1 MPLLFSIISPVVS
14 ATSGISFNVNDYT
27 FIFDQQNLIKAMDCF
42 NQTAYFCVIK
52 TLYENRVL
60 TVEEISLSN
69 MTLVAAGSET
79 YSKYV
84 KCASPS
90 ETSTQQIWCSR
101 VHQNAALTQSDTAGS
116 KCHALGVISNG
127 TVLFQ
132 FNLIFHINDNV
143 VDSSVQE
150 VNTSRFEVS
159 SCTQNSITSFT
170 YHDSSTSVYTAAY
183 TSSVPLT
190 DSTMQTSSLSS
201 YFSLIT
207 ATLSGDFVHH
217 TSNNSETTDFMSS
230 LETFSHLSTMPMDAS
245 TASRSPQIASTSI
258 LVDLFSDTTNY
269 IENFVTSMT
278 RQIVNSSLIDVLA
291 LTSTFNFVNDMTKS
305 VALSENSHVKYT
317 FNDALTIEK
326 SSTVPV
332 NFTSVNEFIS
342 VTPSTSPVS
351 FTGASEHISLTP
363 STLPV
368 SFTTANE
375 FISATPSTSPVN
387 LTAANEYISLTTSTL
402 HVSFTT
408 ANEHISLTTSTLH
421 VSFTTAKESIILT
434 PLTVPVSFTTEIES
448 FSPATSAVPV
458 SFTAETEP
466 ISLTISTV
474 TDSFTTA
481 IKPINLA
488 TSTVTDSFTTAI
500 KHINLATS
508 TVTDSFTTA
517 IKHINLA
524 TSTVT
529 DSFTT
534 AIKPINLATSTVTDS
549 FTTAIKPINLAT
561 STVTDSFTTAIKHIN
576 LATSTDSFTTAIKPI
591 NLATSTVT
599 DIFTTAIKPINLATS
614 TVTDFFTTA
623 IKPINLATS
632 TVTDIFTT
640 AIKPINLAT
649 STVTD
654 IFTTAIK
661 PINLATSTLTDSF
674 TTAIKPIN
682 LATSTVTDIFTTA
695 IKPINLATSTVTD
708 IFTTAIKPIN
718 LATSTVTDI
727 FTTAIKPINLATSTV
742 TDSFITTKF
751 ITFSSLSSSVL
762 SINSQTDVPTIAY
775 EMNFTDFVTKSSFN
789 ITAEF
794 STRTKF
800 SGIVE
805 PTSSS
810 IFTNSQDI
818 ESKHLTSSMDVAAEL
833 SHIRETSVN
842 VDLDSIDSLS
852 PANLAPTVY
861 TQNTESASFNTS
873 VIRVTAATTLAM
885 EFMNTNL
892 AVSAV
897 PAASS
902 LRNTET
908 TSSNNLAIEVSTDFN
923 TSVHLAMTN
932 SEEILR
938 GFSTTSVD
946 MLHTV
951 QTKLEDLLPTTLV
964 RSVGILHSTH
974 ISSTEIPIIAPT
986 MSIDILLKTSFT
998 IADSLLVPSITV
1010 LDVLHTTER
1019 NVEDISTGSI
1029 KTLYILP
1036 TPSATSNNILPTAST
1051 SLVDIL
1057 LTASVSPTDV
1067 PSMASSVPLDML
1079 STGSATTMDV
1089 SSASSDS
1096 SRDVFHAT
1104 QTNLEDT
1111 LHSGLAQTSSIFL
1124 TFQATSEEI
1133 LPSLKTRLAD
1143 VLSSENTLKGA
1154 SEMSIDI
1161 VLTSFNTTDDVIL
1174 EPSTISATPTLVYLS
1189 YLDITT
1195 TSDIQTLL
1203 TASINVAPTVSSLTL
1218 DLLLQIS
1225 TTSEHF
1231 FQLSSGS
1238 QEDVVSFDSTTL
1250 TPSSSTTYIPVD
1262 SADID
1267 SSFLTDVSFI
1277 KDLTSVEHTTLSF
1290 YVFHSTS
1297 SSELVSTAS
1306 ITSNEYQATFS
1317 TINATSKSIN
1327 TTSIAMLYPTTFLE
1341 PSQTTSTYY
1350 IKSTLVKET
1359 PELIRTTQQ
1368 LSTYTFYDGTGP
1380 ITSLSTN
1387 TFSTMLSEVTVAINL
1402 IPSSTTFIA
1411 HVHLDATVLSEVQSE
1426 QILTVSGASKSQS
1439 SQLTSYL
1446 SLTLDKSSTAALNTA
1461 AETMAKSL
1469 EPFYTYLE
1477 NSSQS
1482 YARKSSI
1489 IYDSLAL
1496 FSNSQPIVPP
1506 SRSTSMTYEL
1516 PLSGSSFFESSAR
1529 SVSISTSTDT
1539 VSTVSS
1545 TTGTTSNTTKVIS
1558 DIPSYINTSEKNR
1571 IIGITFGVLGFAA
1584 VLIVLVFVVKKIRS
1598 VNRESRF
1605 RSEFDRASHYS
1616 C

>member
-1 MPLLFSIISPVVS
+1 
-14 ATSGISFNVNDYT
+14 
-27 FIFDQQNLIKAMDCF
+27 MDCF

-52 TLYENRVL
+52 TLYENKVL
-60 TVEEISLSN
+60 MAEEISLSN

-84 KCASPS
+84 KCAAPS

-101 VHQNAALTQSDTAGS
+101 MLQNAPLTQSDNAGS
-116 KCHALGVISNG
+116 KCHALRVISNG
-127 TVLFQ
+127 TVVFQ
-132 FNLIFHINDNV
+132 FNLIFYINDNV

-190 DSTMQTSSLSS
+190 DSTLQKSSLSS
-201 YFSLIT
+201 YFSLING
-207 ATLSGDFVHH
+207 TLSGDFVHY
-217 TSNNSETTDFMSS
+217 TSNNSETTDLMSS
-230 LETFSHLSTMPMDAS
+230 LENFSHLSTMPMDAR
-245 TASRSPQIASTSI
+245 TALRSPQIASTSI
-258 LVDLFSDTTNY
+258 LVDLFSGASSY
-269 IENFVTSMT
+269 IENFVTSLT
-278 RQIVNSSLIDVLA
+278 REIVNASLIDVLA
-291 LTSTFNFVNDMTKS
+291 LTSTFNFVDDLTKS
-305 VALSENSHVKYT
+305 VSLYKTSHVNYT

-332 NFTSVNEFIS
+332 NLTSVNEFIS
-342 VTPSTSPVS
+342 LTSFTSPVS
-351 FTGASEHISLTP
+351 FTGASEHISFTP

-368 SFTTANE
+368 SFTSANE
-375 FISATPSTSPVN
+375 IISASSSTSPVSF
-387 LTAANEYISLTTSTL
+387 TAASEHISLTPSTL

-408 ANEHISLTTSTLH
+408 ANEPIS
-421 VSFTTAKESIILT
+421 LT

-448 FSPATSAVPV
+448 FSPTTSAVPV
-458 SFTAETEP
+458 SFTAGTEP
-466 ISLTISTV
+466 ISLT
-474 TDSFTTA
+474 
-481 IKPINLA
+481 
-488 TSTVTDSFTTAI
+488 
-500 KHINLATS
+500 
-508 TVTDSFTTA
+508 
-517 IKHINLA
+517 

-534 AIKPINLATSTVTDS
+534 AIKPINIATSTVTES
-549 FTTAIKPINLAT
+549 FTTAIKPIT
-561 STVTDSFTTAIKHIN
+561 
-576 LATSTDSFTTAIKPI
+576 
-591 NLATSTVT
+591 
-599 DIFTTAIKPINLATS
+599 
-614 TVTDFFTTA
+614 FF
-623 IKPINLATS
+623 
-632 TVTDIFTT
+632 
-640 AIKPINLAT
+640 
-649 STVTD
+649 
-654 IFTTAIK
+654 
-661 PINLATSTLTDSF
+661 
-674 TTAIKPIN
+674 
-682 LATSTVTDIFTTA
+682 
-695 IKPINLATSTVTD
+695 
-708 IFTTAIKPIN
+708 
-718 LATSTVTDI
+718 
-727 FTTAIKPINLATSTV
+727 
-742 TDSFITTKF
+742 
-751 ITFSSLSSSVL
+751 SLRSSVL

-775 EMNFTDFVTKSSFN
+775 EISFTDFETLLTKSSFN
-789 ITAEF
+789 ITSEF
-794 STRTKF
+794 STISKS

-805 PTSSS
+805 PTLSSVS
-810 IFTNSQDI
+810 SNSQDN
-818 ESKHLTSSMDVAAEL
+818 ESKYLTSSINVAAEL
-833 SHIRETSVN
+833 SHIRETSIN
-842 VDLDSIDSLS
+842 ADLDSIDTLS
-852 PANLAPTVY
+852 PTNLAPTVY

-873 VIRVTAATTLAM
+873 AIRVTATTTLAM
-885 EFMNTNL
+885 EFMKTNL
-892 AVSAV
+892 LVSAV

-908 TSSNNLAIEVSTDFN
+908 TTSNNLAIEVPTEFN

-946 MLHTV
+946 MLYTV

-964 RSVGILHSTH
+964 RSVSILHSTH

-986 MSIDILLKTSFT
+986 MSVDILPKTSFT
-998 IADSLLVPSITV
+998 ITDALLVPSSTL
-1010 LDVLHTTER
+1010 LDVLHTTQR
-1019 NVEDISTGSI
+1019 NVEELSKGSI

-1036 TPSATSNNILPTAST
+1036 TPSTTSKDILPTAST

-1057 LTASVSPTDV
+1057 LTASVSSTDV
-1067 PSMASSVPLDML
+1067 PSMASSVPLDIL
-1079 STGSATTMDV
+1079 STGSTTTMDV

-1111 LHSGLAQTSSIFL
+1111 LYSGLAQTSSIFL
-1124 TFQATSEEI
+1124 TSHATSEET
-1133 LPSLKTRLAD
+1133 LPSLKTSLED
-1143 VLSSENTLKGA
+1143 VLSLENTLKGA

-1161 VLTSFNTTDDVIL
+1161 VLTSFNTTDGVVL
-1174 EPSTISATPTLVYLS
+1174 EPSAISATPTLVYLS

-1195 TSDIQTLL
+1195 TSNIQTLL
-1203 TASINVAPTVSSLTL
+1203 TASINVASTDSSLTV
-1218 DLLLQIS
+1218 DLSLQIS
-1225 TTSEHF
+1225 TTSDHF
-1231 FQLSSGS
+1231 FQLSSES

-1250 TPSSSTTYIPVD
+1250 TPSSSTTNIPVD

-1277 KDLTSVEHTTLSF
+1277 KDLTSVENITLSF
-1290 YVFHSTS
+1290 YVFHLTS

-1306 ITSNEYQATFS
+1306 ITSDEYQATFS
-1317 TINATSKSIN
+1317 TINATSNSIN
-1327 TTSIAMLYPTTFLE
+1327 TTSMSMLYPTTFLE

-1380 ITSLSTN
+1380 ITSLSTIEI
-1387 TFSTMLSEVTVAINL
+1387 STMLSEVTDIINL
-1402 IPSSTTFIA
+1402 ITSKTTTFITL
-1411 HVHLDATVLSEVQSE
+1411 VHLDATVLSEVLSE

-1439 SQLTSYL
+1439 SQLESYL
-1446 SLTLDKSSTAALNTA
+1446 SLTLDKSSTVALNTA

-1469 EPFYTYLE
+1469 ELFYTYLE
-1477 NSSQS
+1477 NSFQS
-1482 YARKSSI
+1482 YATKSSI
-1489 IYDSLAL
+1489 INDSLAL
-1496 FSNSQPIVPP
+1496 ISNSYPIVSP

-1516 PLSGSSFFESSAR
+1516 PLSGSSFFESSTW

-1558 DIPSYINTSEKNR
+1558 DISSYINNSSETNR

-1605 RSEFDRASHYS
+1605 KSQFDRASHYS

>member
-1 MPLLFSIISPVVS
+1 MMYALMLILISIISPVVS

-27 FIFDQQNLIKAMDCF
+27 FIFDQQNLINAMDCF

-52 TLYENRVL
+52 TLNENNKVL
-60 TVEEISLSN
+60 TAEEITLSN

-84 KCASPS
+84 KCAAPS

-101 VHQNAALTQSDTAGS
+101 VHQNAPLAQSDTAGS
-116 KCHALGVISNG
+116 KCHALGVFSNG
-127 TVLFQ
+127 TVVFQ
-132 FNLIFHINDNV
+132 LNLIFYMNDYA

-159 SCTQNSITSFT
+159 PCTQNSITSFT

-190 DSTMQTSSLSS
+190 DRALQTSALSS

-207 ATLSGDFVHH
+207 ATLSGDFVHY
-217 TSNNSETTDFMSS
+217 TSNNSETSDLMSS
-230 LETFSHLSTMPMDAS
+230 LETFSHLSTMPMDAR

-269 IENFVTSMT
+269 IETFVTSMT
-278 RQIVNSSLIDVLA
+278 RQIVNASRIDVLA
-291 LTSTFNFVNDMTKS
+291 LTSTFNFVDDLTKS
-305 VALSENSHVKYT
+305 VALSETSHVNYT

-363 STLPV
+363 LTLPVSFTSANEFISATPSTSFVSFTAASEHISLTPSTLPVSFTSASEHISLFSSTLPV

-375 FISATPSTSPVN
+375 P
-387 LTAANEYISLTTSTL
+387 ISLTL
-402 HVSFTT
+402 
-408 ANEHISLTTSTLH
+408 
-421 VSFTTAKESIILT
+421 
-434 PLTVPVSFTTEIES
+434 LTVPVSFTTEIES
-448 FSPATSAVPV
+448 FSPTTSAVPV
-458 SFTAETEP
+458 SFTAATEP
-466 ISLTISTV
+466 ISLTTSTV

-481 IKPINLA
+481 IKPISL
-488 TSTVTDSFTTAI
+488 T
-500 KHINLATS
+500 
-508 TVTDSFTTA
+508 
-517 IKHINLA
+517 

-534 AIKPINLATSTVTDS
+534 AIKPINLT
-549 FTTAIKPINLAT
+549 
-561 STVTDSFTTAIKHIN
+561 
-576 LATSTDSFTTAIKPI
+576 
-591 NLATSTVT
+591 
-599 DIFTTAIKPINLATS
+599 
-614 TVTDFFTTA
+614 
-623 IKPINLATS
+623 
-632 TVTDIFTT
+632 
-640 AIKPINLAT
+640 
-649 STVTD
+649 
-654 IFTTAIK
+654 
-661 PINLATSTLTDSF
+661 
-674 TTAIKPIN
+674 
-682 LATSTVTDIFTTA
+682 
-695 IKPINLATSTVTD
+695 
-708 IFTTAIKPIN
+708 
-718 LATSTVTDI
+718 
-727 FTTAIKPINLATSTV
+727 TSTV
-742 TDSFITTKF
+742 TDSFITIKF

-762 SINSQTDVPTIAY
+762 SIISQTGVPTIAY
-775 EMNFTDFVTKSSFN
+775 EMNFTDFETLLTKSSFN

-794 STRTKF
+794 STRSES

-810 IFTNSQDI
+810 VFTNSQDN
-818 ESKHLTSSMDVAAEL
+818 ESKHLTSSIDVAAEL
-833 SHIRETSVN
+833 SHIRETSIN

-852 PANLAPTVY
+852 PTNLAPTVY

-892 AVSAV
+892 VVSAV
-897 PAASS
+897 LAASS

-908 TSSNNLAIEVSTDFN
+908 TSSNNLAIDVPTDFN
-923 TSVHLAMTN
+923 SSPNSVHLAMTN
-932 SEEILR
+932 SEWILR
-938 GFSTTSVD
+938 GYSTTSVD
-946 MLHTV
+946 MLYTV
-951 QTKLEDLLPTTLV
+951 QTELEDLLPITFVSSL
-964 RSVGILHSTH
+964 GILHSTH
-974 ISSTEIPIIAPT
+974 ISSKEIPTIAPT
-986 MSIDILLKTSFT
+986 MSVDILLKTSFT
-998 IADSLLVPSITV
+998 ITDALLVPSSTL
-1010 LDVLHTTER
+1010 LDLLHTTQR
-1019 NVEDISTGSI
+1019 NLEDISTGSI

-1036 TPSATSNNILPTAST
+1036 TPSATSKDILPTAPT

-1089 SSASSDS
+1089 TSASSDS
-1096 SRDVFHAT
+1096 SRDALHAT

-1124 TFQATSEEI
+1124 TSQATSEEI
-1133 LPSLKTRLAD
+1133 LPSLKTSLSD

-1161 VLTSFNTTDDVIL
+1161 VLTSFNTTDGVIL

-1203 TASINVAPTVSSLTL
+1203 TASISVASTDSSLTV

-1231 FQLSSGS
+1231 FQLSSES

-1250 TPSSSTTYIPVD
+1250 TPSSSTTNIPVD

-1277 KDLTSVEHTTLSF
+1277 KDLTSLHVEHTTLSF

-1297 SSELVSTAS
+1297 SSELVSTAF
-1306 ITSNEYQATFS
+1306 ITSDEYQATFS
-1317 TINATSKSIN
+1317 TIDARSKSIN
-1327 TTSIAMLYPTTFLE
+1327 ATSIAMLYPTTFLE

-1368 LSTYTFYDGTGP
+1368 LSTYTFYDGTGS

-1387 TFSTMLSEVTVAINL
+1387 TFSTMLSEFTDAINL
-1402 IPSSTTFIA
+1402 IPKSTTFIT
-1411 HVHLDATVLSEVQSE
+1411 HVHLDTTVFSEVQSE
-1426 QILTVSGASKSQS
+1426 QILTVSIASKSQS
-1439 SQLTSYL
+1439 SQLSSYL
-1446 SLTLDKSSTAALNTA
+1446 SLTLDKSSTVALNTA

-1496 FSNSQPIVPP
+1496 FSNSQPIVSP

-1516 PLSGSSFFESSAR
+1516 PLSGASFFEFSTW

-1558 DIPSYINTSEKNR
+1558 DISSYINTSSETNR

-1605 RSEFDRASHYS
+1605 MSEFDKASHYS

>member
-1 MPLLFSIISPVVS
+1 MLILISIISPVVS

-27 FIFDQQNLIKAMDCF
+27 FIFGQQNLIKAMDCF

-52 TLYENRVL
+52 TLYENNKVL
-60 TVEEISLSN
+60 TAEEISLSN

-159 SCTQNSITSFT
+159 SCTQNSITSFI

-190 DSTMQTSSLSS
+190 DRALQTSALSS

-217 TSNNSETTDFMSS
+217 TSNNSETTDLMSS
-230 LETFSHLSTMPMDAS
+230 LETFSHLSTMPMDAR
-245 TASRSPQIASTSI
+245 TASRSPQIASISI
-258 LVDLFSDTTNY
+258 LVDLFSDASNY
-269 IENFVTSMT
+269 IESFVTSLT
-278 RQIVNSSLIDVLA
+278 REIVNASLIDVLA
-291 LTSTFNFVNDMTKS
+291 LTSTFKFVDDFTKS
-305 VALSENSHVKYT
+305 VALYETSHVNYT
-317 FNDALTIEK
+317 FNDALTVEK

-332 NFTSVNEFIS
+332 DFTSVNEFIS

-363 STLPV
+363 STLPL
-368 SFTTANE
+368 SFISANE
-375 FISATPSTSPVN
+375 FISATPSTSPVSF
-387 LTAANEYISLTTSTL
+387 TAAS
-402 HVSFTT
+402 
-408 ANEHISLTTSTLH
+408 EHISLTTSALPVSFTSESEHISLTTSALPVSFTSESEHISLTTSVLPVSFTSESEHISLTNSTLP
-421 VSFTTAKESIILT
+421 VSFTTAKEPISLT

-458 SFTAETEP
+458 SFTAGTEP
-466 ISLTISTV
+466 ISLTISTQ

-481 IKPINLA
+481 IKP
-488 TSTVTDSFTTAI
+488 
-500 KHINLATS
+500 
-508 TVTDSFTTA
+508 
-517 IKHINLA
+517 INLA

-561 STVTDSFTTAIKHIN
+561 STVTDS
-576 LATSTDSFTTAIKPI
+576 
-591 NLATSTVT
+591 
-599 DIFTTAIKPINLATS
+599 
-614 TVTDFFTTA
+614 
-623 IKPINLATS
+623 
-632 TVTDIFTT
+632 
-640 AIKPINLAT
+640 
-649 STVTD
+649 
-654 IFTTAIK
+654 
-661 PINLATSTLTDSF
+661 
-674 TTAIKPIN
+674 
-682 LATSTVTDIFTTA
+682 
-695 IKPINLATSTVTD
+695 
-708 IFTTAIKPIN
+708 FTTAIKPIN

-789 ITAEF
+789 SSAEF

-800 SGIVE
+800 SGMVE
-805 PTSSS
+805 PISSS
-810 IFTNSQDI
+810 VSTNSQDI

-908 TSSNNLAIEVSTDFN
+908 TSSNNLAIDVPTDFN
-923 TSVHLAMTN
+923 TSPNSVHLAMTN
-932 SEEILR
+932 SEWILR
-938 GFSTTSVD
+938 GYSTTSVD
-946 MLHTV
+946 MLYTV
-951 QTKLEDLLPTTLV
+951 QTELEDLLPTTFVSSL
-964 RSVGILHSTH
+964 GILHSTH
-974 ISSTEIPIIAPT
+974 ISSTEIPTIAPT
-986 MSIDILLKTSFT
+986 MSVDILLKTSFT
-998 IADSLLVPSITV
+998 ITDALLVPSSTL
-1010 LDVLHTTER
+1010 LDLLHTTQR

-1036 TPSATSNNILPTAST
+1036 TPSATSKDILPTAPT

-1089 SSASSDS
+1089 TSASSDS
-1096 SRDVFHAT
+1096 SRDALHAT

-1111 LHSGLAQTSSIFL
+1111 LHSCLAQTSSIFL

-1133 LPSLKTRLAD
+1133 LPSLKTSLAD

-1161 VLTSFNTTDDVIL
+1161 VLTSFSTTDGVVL

-1203 TASINVAPTVSSLTL
+1203 TTSIRVASTDSSLTV
-1218 DLLLQIS
+1218 DLLLKIS
-1225 TTSEHF
+1225 TTSEHS

-1250 TPSSSTTYIPVD
+1250 TPSNSTTNIPVD

-1267 SSFLTDVSFI
+1267 FSFLTDVSFI
-1277 KDLTSVEHTTLSF
+1277 KDLTSLNVVEHTTLSF

-1297 SSELVSTAS
+1297 SSELVSTAL
-1306 ITSNEYQATFS
+1306 ITSDEYQATLS

-1327 TTSIAMLYPTTFLE
+1327 TTSIATLYPTTFLE

-1368 LSTYTFYDGTGP
+1368 LSTYIFYDGTGR

-1387 TFSTMLSEVTVAINL
+1387 TFSTMFSEFTDVVNL
-1402 IPSSTTFIA
+1402 IPSSTTFIT
-1411 HVHLDATVLSEVQSE
+1411 HVHLDATVFSEVQSE
-1426 QILTVSGASKSQS
+1426 QILTVSIASKSQS

-1446 SLTLDKSSTAALNTA
+1446 SLTLDKSSTVALNTA

-1496 FSNSQPIVPP
+1496 FSNSQPIVSP

-1558 DIPSYINTSEKNR
+1558 DIPSYINTSSEKNR

-1605 RSEFDRASHYS
+1605 RSEFDRASQYS

>member
-1 MPLLFSIISPVVS
+1 MMYALMLILISSISPVVS
-14 ATSGISFNVNDYT
+14 DTSGISFNVNGYT

-52 TLYENRVL
+52 TLYENNKVL
-60 TVEEISLSN
+60 TAEEISLSN

-143 VDSSVQE
+143 VHSSVQE

-159 SCTQNSITSFT
+159 SCTQNSITSFI

-190 DSTMQTSSLSS
+190 DRALQTSALSS

-217 TSNNSETTDFMSS
+217 TSNNSETTDLMSS
-230 LETFSHLSTMPMDAS
+230 LETFSHLSTMPMDAR
-245 TASRSPQIASTSI
+245 TASRSPQIASISI
-258 LVDLFSDTTNY
+258 LVDLFSDASNY
-269 IENFVTSMT
+269 IESFVTSLT
-278 RQIVNSSLIDVLA
+278 REIVNASLIDVLA
-291 LTSTFNFVNDMTKS
+291 LTSTFNFVDDFTKS
-305 VALSENSHVKYT
+305 VALYETSHVNYT

-368 SFTTANE
+368 SFTSANE
-375 FISATPSTSPVN
+375 FISATPSTSYVSF
-387 LTAANEYISLTTSTL
+387 TAASEHISLFSSTL
-402 HVSFTT
+402 PVSFTT
-408 ANEHISLTTSTLH
+408 ANEPIS
-421 VSFTTAKESIILT
+421 LT
-434 PLTVPVSFTTEIES
+434 PLTVPVIFTTEIES
-448 FSPATSAVPV
+448 FSPTTSAVPV
-458 SFTAETEP
+458 SFTAATEH
-466 ISLTISTV
+466 ISLT
-474 TDSFTTA
+474 
-481 IKPINLA
+481 
-488 TSTVTDSFTTAI
+488 TSTVTDSFLTAI
-500 KHINLATS
+500 KPIS
-508 TVTDSFTTA
+508 
-517 IKHINLA
+517 LA

-534 AIKPINLATSTVTDS
+534 AIKPINLTTSTVTDS
-549 FTTAIKPINLAT
+549 FTTAIKPINLTT
-561 STVTDSFTTAIKHIN
+561 STVTDSY
-576 LATSTDSFTTAIKPI
+576 
-591 NLATSTVT
+591 
-599 DIFTTAIKPINLATS
+599 
-614 TVTDFFTTA
+614 
-623 IKPINLATS
+623 
-632 TVTDIFTT
+632 
-640 AIKPINLAT
+640 
-649 STVTD
+649 
-654 IFTTAIK
+654 
-661 PINLATSTLTDSF
+661 
-674 TTAIKPIN
+674 
-682 LATSTVTDIFTTA
+682 
-695 IKPINLATSTVTD
+695 
-708 IFTTAIKPIN
+708 
-718 LATSTVTDI
+718 
-727 FTTAIKPINLATSTV
+727 
-742 TDSFITTKF
+742 ITITF

-762 SINSQTDVPTIAY
+762 SIISQTGVPTVAY
-775 EMNFTDFVTKSSFN
+775 EMNFTDFETLLTKSSFN

-794 STRTKF
+794 STRSES

-810 IFTNSQDI
+810 VFTNSQDN

-833 SHIRETSVN
+833 SHIRETSIN

-852 PANLAPTVY
+852 PTNLAPTVY

-892 AVSAV
+892 AVSDV
-897 PAASS
+897 PAAS

-908 TSSNNLAIEVSTDFN
+908 TSSNNLAIDVPTDFN
-923 TSVHLAMTN
+923 TSPNSVHLAMSK
-932 SEEILR
+932 SEWILR
-938 GFSTTSVD
+938 GYSTTSVD
-946 MLHTV
+946 MLYTV
-951 QTKLEDLLPTTLV
+951 QTELEDLLPTTFV
-964 RSVGILHSTH
+964 SSFGILHSTH
-974 ISSTEIPIIAPT
+974 ISSTEIPTIAPT
-986 MSIDILLKTSFT
+986 MSVDILLKTSFT
-998 IADSLLVPSITV
+998 ITDALLVPSSTL
-1010 LDVLHTTER
+1010 LDLLHTTQR

-1036 TPSATSNNILPTAST
+1036 TPSATSKDILPTAPT

-1057 LTASVSPTDV
+1057 LTASVSSTDV
-1067 PSMASSVPLDML
+1067 PSMASSVPLDMF

-1089 SSASSDS
+1089 TSASSDS
-1096 SRDVFHAT
+1096 SRDALHAT
-1104 QTNLEDT
+1104 QTNLEDA

-1124 TFQATSEEI
+1124 TSHATSEEI
-1133 LPSLKTRLAD
+1133 LPSLKTSLAD

-1154 SEMSIDI
+1154 SEMSVDI
-1161 VLTSFNTTDDVIL
+1161 VLTSFNTTDGVIL
-1174 EPSTISATPTLVYLS
+1174 EPSTISATFTLVYLS

-1203 TASINVAPTVSSLTL
+1203 TASINVAPTVSSLTE

-1250 TPSSSTTYIPVD
+1250 TPSRSTTNMPVD

-1277 KDLTSVEHTTLSF
+1277 NDLTSLHVVENTTLSF
-1290 YVFHSTS
+1290 YVLHSTS
-1297 SSELVSTAS
+1297 SSELVSTAF
-1306 ITSNEYQATFS
+1306 ITSDEYQATFS
-1317 TINATSKSIN
+1317 TIDARSKSIN

-1359 PELIRTTQQ
+1359 PELIRTTHQ
-1368 LSTYTFYDGTGP
+1368 LSTYTFYDGTGR
-1380 ITSLSTN
+1380 ITPLSTN
-1387 TFSTMLSEVTVAINL
+1387 TFSTMLSEVTDAINL

-1411 HVHLDATVLSEVQSE
+1411 YVLLDATVFSEVQSE

-1446 SLTLDKSSTAALNTA
+1446 SLTLYKSSTVALNTA
-1461 AETMAKSL
+1461 AETIAKSL

-1496 FSNSQPIVPP
+1496 FSNLHPIVSP

-1545 TTGTTSNTTKVIS
+1545 TPDTTSNTTKVIS
-1558 DIPSYINTSEKNR
+1558 YISSYINTSEKNR